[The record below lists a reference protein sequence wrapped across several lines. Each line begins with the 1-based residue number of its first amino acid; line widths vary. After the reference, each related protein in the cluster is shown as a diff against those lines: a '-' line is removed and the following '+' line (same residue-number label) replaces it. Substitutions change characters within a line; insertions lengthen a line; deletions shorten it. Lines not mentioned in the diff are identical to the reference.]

1 MLKFEKIKDDNNTKD
16 NIKNI
21 IKVAFN
27 LDLEVS
33 GSWGYTQDKAT
44 IILDKKENINGVELS
59 LATIRANLEM
69 NMTLSEELR
78 YASINLKEISR
89 EIINEGDK
97 TYHKVLYEI
106 EAMKESEYKVFI
118 QEYKNNYKVLDFDLE
133 GHFKRRK
140 LATINREVVYFF
152 EISIL

>member
-1 MLKFEKIKDDNNTKD
+1 MLTFEKIKDGNNVKET
-16 NIKNI
+16 IKNI

-44 IILDKKENINGVELS
+44 IILDKKENINSIEFS

-78 YASINLKEISR
+78 YSSINLKEISR
-89 EIINEGDK
+89 ENIHENDK

-106 EAMKESEYKVFI
+106 EAMKESEYKIFI
-118 QEYKNNYKVLDFDLE
+118 QEYKDNYKVPDFDLE

-140 LATINREVVYFF
+140 LATIKREIVYFF
-152 EISIL
+152 EISLL

>member
-106 EAMKESEYKVFI
+106 EAMKESEYKIFI
-118 QEYKNNYKVLDFDLE
+118 QEYKDNYKVLDFDLE

-140 LATINREVVYFF
+140 LATIKREIVYFF
-152 EISIL
+152 EISL

>member
-106 EAMKESEYKVFI
+106 EAMKESDYKIFI
-118 QEYKNNYKVLDFDLE
+118 QEYKDNYKVLDFDLE

-140 LATINREVVYFF
+140 LATIKREIVYFF
-152 EISIL
+152 EISL

>member
-1 MLKFEKIKDDNNTKD
+1 MLKFKEIKDGNEIKD
-16 NIKNI
+16 NIQHI

-44 IILDKKENINGVELS
+44 IILDKKENINVIEFS

-69 NMTLSEELR
+69 NMTLSEEQR
-78 YASINLKEISR
+78 YSAINLREISR
-89 EIINEGDK
+89 ETINENDK
-97 TYHKVLYEI
+97 IYHKVLYGI

-118 QEYKNNYKVLDFDLE
+118 QEYKNNYEVSDFDLE

-140 LATINREVVYFF
+140 LATIKREVLHFF
-152 EISIL
+152 EISLL